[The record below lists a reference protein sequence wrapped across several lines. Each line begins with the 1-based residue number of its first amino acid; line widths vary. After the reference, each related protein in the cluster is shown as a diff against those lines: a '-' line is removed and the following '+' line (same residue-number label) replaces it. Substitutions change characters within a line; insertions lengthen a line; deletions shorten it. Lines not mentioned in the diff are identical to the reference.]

1 MQNPIKSLGKALL
14 FLRNQ
19 VFCLKNWRAPAA
31 IEFICKNK
39 KRPGFN
45 TVKETRFINNSRSK
59 QNKKNLKHSFVD
71 IGK

>member
-1 MQNPIKSLGKALL
+1 MQNPIKNLDKALL
-14 FLRNQ
+14 FWRNQ
-19 VFCLKNWRAPAA
+19 VFCLKNWRAQTA

-59 QNKKNLKHSFVD
+59 QNKKSLKHSFVD